1 MKATLEII
9 TKWLTKIYKT
19 RSKKTIAVD
28 HIDLEIEPGIHGFL
42 GPNGAGKTST
52 VNMLIGVS
60 SITEGEALVRGRRAG
75 SIMVR
80 REIGFLP
87 QDPVFY
93 RNMSAQEYLLY
104 AARLYGLNKTD
115 AKKKTKELL
124 EYFELSEEKGKP
136 ISKLS
141 GGMKQ
146 KVGLASILIH
156 DPKLLILDE
165 PTTNLDPLGRKKII
179 DYVRSLG
186 KDKSIFVSSHILS
199 EIEQMCDKVTII
211 DKGKILLTDTIENIK
226 KLYSNAQNLFIL
238 DTNSNNLI
246 LDELQKNEGVLKAWI
261 SEEDNKIHIIHK
273 QKEKLQELISKLIIQ
288 NDIII
293 KNFYEPESSLQDIF
307 IDLTTKGGK

>member
-1 MKATLEII
+1 
-9 TKWLTKIYKT
+9 
-19 RSKKTIAVD
+19 
-28 HIDLEIEPGIHGFL
+28 
-42 GPNGAGKTST
+42 
-52 VNMLIGVS
+52 
-60 SITEGEALVRGRRAG
+60 
-75 SIMVR
+75 MVR